1 MRSPRP
7 DYSYYRIITREAQ
20 FISPDFSCVREQ
32 NWPSGEENTTKS
44 SEASE
49 VSEVSVGGD
58 RKRGASCGASCGVA
72 LAVALA
78 GMCWSPPVVFAK
90 PVKYAFGNEVNEVY
104 KMKFASS

>member
-49 VSEVSVGGD
+49 VSVGGGD
-58 RKRGASCGASCGVA
+58 GKRGVA
-72 LAVALA
+72 VALAAVLAVALA

-104 KMKFASS
+104 KIKFASS